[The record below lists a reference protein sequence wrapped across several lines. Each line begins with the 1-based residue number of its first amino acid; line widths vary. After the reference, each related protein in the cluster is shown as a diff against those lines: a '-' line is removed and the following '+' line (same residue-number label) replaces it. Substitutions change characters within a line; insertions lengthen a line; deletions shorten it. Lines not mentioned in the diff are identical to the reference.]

1 MCYNTIKISK
11 DDRAYPGRKEKKM
24 IKVRVH
30 DELWYNNETGE
41 VVTATQA
48 ISEFYKTNAWDAQ
61 WTNYYTFT
69 GLYSDTTIDAPDFT
83 KSVNA

>member
-1 MCYNTIKISK
+1 
-11 DDRAYPGRKEKKM
+11 M

-48 ISEFYKTNAWDAQ
+48 IRDFYKENDWFLS
-61 WTNYYTFT
+61 WTDYYTFT
-69 GLYSDTTIDAPDFT
+69 GQYSITMIDAPDFT
-83 KSVNA
+83 KTVNGIKTIFELK

>member
-1 MCYNTIKISK
+1 
-11 DDRAYPGRKEKKM
+11 M

-48 ISEFYKTNAWDAQ
+48 ISDFYKENDWFLN
-61 WTNYYTFT
+61 WTDHYTFT
-69 GLYSDTTIDAPDFT
+69 GQYSVTTIDAPDFT
-83 KSVNA
+83 KTVNA